1 MPYVFVY
8 IFSNTPIKSKIT
20 LTLNKVFIPLAT
32 ITLSLPMITLLC
44 MSLQL
49 QKILILCDRET
60 IIQAE
65 IK

>member
-20 LTLNKVFIPLAT
+20 LILNKVFIPLAT